1 MKKIHKIGW
10 TLTLLAAVGLCL
22 PATAFAASPSQAG
35 PKDVKLTQAGVLVG
49 QVIDAQGQVI
59 AGKPV
64 VVQYKNNLVA
74 APTTDKN
81 GYFALKNVQP
91 GVYRIASMKGVSDY
105 RVWTQETAPPKAASG
120 ALLVEGNEVI
130 RGQMGGMA
138 LRNLLANPL
147 VIAGIV
153 ATAVAV
159 PVAIHNSQNNRTPTS
174 P

>member
-1 MKKIHKIGW
+1 MKQLHKIGW
-10 TLTLLAAVGLCL
+10 ALTLLAAVGLCL
-22 PATAFAASPSQAG
+22 PATTFAASPAQAG
-35 PKDVKLTQAGVLVG
+35 PKDVKLTQTGVLVG
-49 QVIDAQGQVI
+49 QVIDAQGQAI
-59 AGKPV
+59 AKKPV

-74 APTTDKN
+74 APTTDEN
-81 GYFALKNVQP
+81 GYFALKGVQP
-91 GVYRIASMKGVSDY
+91 GVYRIASMKGVGDY

-130 RGQMGGMA
+130 RGQINGMA

-159 PVAIHNSQNNRTPTS
+159 PVAIHNSKSHSTPVS